1 MKGLGDYFDL
11 RKLIIPTFSNMN
23 HGHGPDALSHYHN
36 LADHSPEV
44 DGATSPFMI
53 IDDKPILHAA
63 TNVQDSSAL
72 TSASGRP
79 AILVAT
85 KEEAKAAQNL
95 FENGNNTPISLSAV
109 GVGLLALVVILAV
122 SIRIESQQTLAI
134 ARQEAED
141 PQDAEDSTLTAPKIA
156 FVFAAL
162 ALVFLGAEIVTSADG
177 TEGLRQLLRM
187 AQGFNPRAAI
197 DGIAAEVDR
206 LGPLGAAYFAAVYI
220 VAEVLALPA
229 VPLTASAGYLFG
241 AVEGTAIVLFS
252 ATIAA
257 GVSFLIGR
265 SLLRSW
271 VERVAGES
279 AQFQAIDRAV
289 ASEGFK
295 IILLLRLSPIFPFAL
310 SNYFYGLTAVEFG
323 PYLAATLLGFAP
335 GTFLYVYSGEVA
347 SVAAGA
353 AGDDA
358 AYPWYVYAGFLS
370 VGAFVAAKVT
380 EVATRAL
387 EESGGI
393 VADGD
398 D

>member
-1 MKGLGDYFDL
+1 M
-11 RKLIIPTFSNMN
+11 
-23 HGHGPDALSHYHN
+23 
-36 LADHSPEV
+36 AD
-44 DGATSPFMI
+44 
-53 IDDKPILHAA
+53 
-63 TNVQDSSAL
+63 DSD
-72 TSASGRP
+72 
-79 AILVAT
+79 
-85 KEEAKAAQNL
+85 EE
-95 FENGNNTPISLSAV
+95 
-109 GVGLLALVVILAV
+109 
-122 SIRIESQQTLAI
+122 
-134 ARQEAED
+134 
-141 PQDAEDSTLTAPKIA
+141 
-156 FVFAAL
+156 
-162 ALVFLGAEIVTSADG
+162 
-177 TEGLRQLLRM
+177 
-187 AQGFNPRAAI
+187 
-197 DGIAAEVDR
+197 
-206 LGPLGAAYFAAVYI
+206 
-220 VAEVLALPA
+220 
-229 VPLTASAGYLFG
+229 LFG

>member
-1 MKGLGDYFDL
+1 MRHATLLYAALAAKL
-11 RKLIIPTFSNMN
+11 RCDGFS
-23 HGHGPDALSHYHN
+23 PA
-36 LADHSPEV
+36 V
-44 DGATSPFMI
+44 
-53 IDDKPILHAA
+53 
-63 TNVQDSSAL
+63 SSRPPLPRPRA
-72 TSASGRP
+72 ASGGAWRRAAVPDRRGSDGRRTVCP
-79 AILVAT
+79 ARRGDDDAGDARRGAAAC
-85 KEEAKAAQNL
+85 EE
-95 FENGNNTPISLSAV
+95 
-109 GVGLLALVVILAV
+109 
-122 SIRIESQQTLAI
+122 AI
-134 ARQEAED
+134 ARQ
-141 PQDAEDSTLTAPKIA
+141 DAEDRALTLPKMA
-156 FVFAAL
+156 FAFAAL
-162 ALVFLGAEIVTSADG
+162 ALVFLGAEAATSADG
-177 TEGLRQLLRM
+177 DETLRRLLRA
-187 AQGFNPRAAI
+187 AQDFDPRAAI
-197 DGIAAEVDR
+197 DGVAAEVER
-206 LGPLGAAYFAAVYI
+206 LGPLGAAYFAAVYV

>member
-1 MKGLGDYFDL
+1 MAARRD
-11 RKLIIPTFSNMN
+11 RRREEHNRR
-23 HGHGPDALSHYHN
+23 AL
-36 LADHSPEV
+36 
-44 DGATSPFMI
+44 
-53 IDDKPILHAA
+53 
-63 TNVQDSSAL
+63 
-72 TSASGRP
+72 
-79 AILVAT
+79 
-85 KEEAKAAQNL
+85 
-95 FENGNNTPISLSAV
+95 
-109 GVGLLALVVILAV
+109 
-122 SIRIESQQTLAI
+122 
-134 ARQEAED
+134 
-141 PQDAEDSTLTAPKIA
+141 
-156 FVFAAL
+156 
-162 ALVFLGAEIVTSADG
+162 
-177 TEGLRQLLRM
+177 
-187 AQGFNPRAAI
+187 
-197 DGIAAEVDR
+197 
-206 LGPLGAAYFAAVYI
+206 
-220 VAEVLALPA
+220 
-229 VPLTASAGYLFG
+229 
-241 AVEGTAIVLFS
+241 
-252 ATIAA
+252 
-257 GVSFLIGR
+257 
-265 SLLRSW
+265 
-271 VERVAGES
+271 
-279 AQFQAIDRAV
+279 DRAV

>member
-1 MKGLGDYFDL
+1 MD
-11 RKLIIPTFSNMN
+11 T
-23 HGHGPDALSHYHN
+23 H
-36 LADHSPEV
+36 
-44 DGATSPFMI
+44 
-53 IDDKPILHAA
+53 
-63 TNVQDSSAL
+63 
-72 TSASGRP
+72 
-79 AILVAT
+79 
-85 KEEAKAAQNL
+85 
-95 FENGNNTPISLSAV
+95 
-109 GVGLLALVVILAV
+109 VVH
-122 SIRIESQQTLAI
+122 
-134 ARQEAED
+134 
-141 PQDAEDSTLTAPKIA
+141 
-156 FVFAAL
+156 
-162 ALVFLGAEIVTSADG
+162 
-177 TEGLRQLLRM
+177 
-187 AQGFNPRAAI
+187 
-197 DGIAAEVDR
+197 
-206 LGPLGAAYFAAVYI
+206 
-220 VAEVLALPA
+220 EVLALPA

>member
-1 MKGLGDYFDL
+1 MAVVVGRGAVTPLGHTL
-11 RKLIIPTFSNMN
+11 
-23 HGHGPDALSHYHN
+23 
-36 LADHSPEV
+36 
-44 DGATSPFMI
+44 ATSM
-53 IDDKPILHAA
+53 D
-63 TNVQDSSAL
+63 
-72 TSASGRP
+72 R
-79 AILVAT
+79 
-85 KEEAKAAQNL
+85 
-95 FENGNNTPISLSAV
+95 
-109 GVGLLALVVILAV
+109 LLAGEGAIGPITRFDASSFPVNIGAEGPRVHRADGSVEDEAV
-122 SIRIESQQTLAI
+122 ALCRAWLG
-134 ARQEAED
+134 
-141 PQDAEDSTLTAPKIA
+141 
-156 FVFAAL
+156 AAL
-162 ALVFLGAEIVTSADG
+162 DQGLDGVDLDPVPPARRGVFLGAEAATSADG
-177 TEGLRQLLRM
+177 DETLRRLLRA
-187 AQGFNPRAAI
+187 AQDFDPRAAI
-197 DGIAAEVDR
+197 DGVAAEVER
-206 LGPLGAAYFAAVYI
+206 LGPLGAAYFAAVYV